1 LLVAVVVRIAKEIV
15 VAETLVLE
23 VLEVVLQVEPLI
35 RQMEC
40 QVGVALSRL
49 VAVVRGM
56 DLQVHAEP
64 VALVE
69 KAVRY
74 LVAVAVAAVTLAAAA
89 GMATRVVIVGRLG
102 VVADLRIQP
111 HQVARIPTSF
121 IRRAQTREMAKLF

>member
-35 RQMEC
+35 PQMEC

-74 LVAVAVAAVTLAAAA
+74 LVAVAVAVVTLVAAA
-89 GMATRVVIVGRLG
+89 GMATREIVGRLG
-102 VVADLRIQP
+102 VVADLPIQP

>member
-1 LLVAVVVRIAKEIV
+1 MVVVVRIAKEIV

-49 VAVVRGM
+49 VAVDRGM

-74 LVAVAVAAVTLAAAA
+74 LAAVAVAAVTLVAAA
-89 GMATRVVIVGRLG
+89 GMATREIVGRLG

-111 HQVARIPTSF
+111 HQVARIRTSF

>member
-74 LVAVAVAAVTLAAAA
+74 LVAVAVAAVTLVAAA
-89 GMATRVVIVGRLG
+89 GMATREIVGRLG

>member
-1 LLVAVVVRIAKEIV
+1 MVVVVRIAKEIV

-49 VAVVRGM
+49 VAVDRGM

-74 LVAVAVAAVTLAAAA
+74 LVAVAVAAVTLVAAA
-89 GMATRVVIVGRLG
+89 GMATREIVGRLG

-111 HQVARIPTSF
+111 HQVARIRTSF